1 MRVVH
6 TLLWT
11 SERIEHVAHHGLT
24 PEEVEEAVFDDPNR
38 LVRRGE
44 ASIRTREERLYLL
57 YGCTSAGKKLFVV
70 LIDKGQGR
78 AYPVTARPMTA
89 QEARTYERRGK

>member
-1 MRVVH
+1 MRIFH

-11 SERIEHVAHHGLT
+11 AERIDHIARHGLT

-38 LVRRGE
+38 FVRRGE
-44 ASIRTREERLYLL
+44 VSVRSRKERLYLV
-57 YGCTSAGKKLFVV
+57 YGCTSAGKKLLVV

-78 AYPVTARPMTA
+78 AYPVTARPMTPR
-89 QEARTYERRGK
+89 EARAYERRGK

>member
-38 LVRRGE
+38 LVR
-44 ASIRTREERLYLL
+44 
-57 YGCTSAGKKLFVV
+57 
-70 LIDKGQGR
+70 KG
-78 AYPVTARPMTA
+78 
-89 QEARTYERRGK
+89 